1 MAIPVE
7 HELHIRRRGRNIG
20 LLVVL
25 LAFVALVFGMT
36 VVKLTRTGDP
46 SAFEGFDH
54 DYRYGLAA
62 AAERAAAEAAAEA
75 APAAPI
81 EEDNQ

>member
-1 MAIPVE
+1 MAIHVE
-7 HELHIRRRGRNIG
+7 HELHARRRSRNIG

-36 VVKLTRTGDP
+36 IVKLTRTGDP

-54 DYRYGLAA
+54 DIRWGLADQA
-62 AAERAAAEAAAEA
+62 DHAAEGEVTE
-75 APAAPI
+75 
-81 EEDNQ
+81 

>member
-1 MAIPVE
+1 M
-7 HELHIRRRGRNIG
+7 G

-36 VVKLTRTGDP
+36 MVKLTRTGNP

-54 DYRYGLAA
+54 DYRWGLAA
-62 AAERAAAEAAAEA
+62 EAERDASGEGVE
-75 APAAPI
+75 
-81 EEDNQ
+81 

>member
-1 MAIPVE
+1 M
-7 HELHIRRRGRNIG
+7 G

-36 VVKLTRTGDP
+36 MVKLTRTGNP

-54 DYRYGLAA
+54 DYRWGLAA
-62 AAERAAAEAAAEA
+62 EAERDGSGEGVE
-75 APAAPI
+75 
-81 EEDNQ
+81 